1 VMAITGTLL
10 WFDDFFVSL
19 GLPKGILDVVLII
32 HYYEAW
38 LAFLAIVVWHGYG
51 VLFGPHVYPMNPAW
65 ISGRMPRDMYS
76 HEHPD
81 APKLKVRSFRKVRYE
96 EEEEG
101 DEQDEGEEEASPP
114 QSE

>member
-1 VMAITGTLL
+1 
-10 WFDDFFVSL
+10 
-19 GLPKGILDVVLII
+19 
-32 HYYEAW
+32 
-38 LAFLAIVVWHGYG
+38 
-51 VLFGPHVYPMNPAW
+51 
-65 ISGRMPRDMYS
+65 MYS